1 MIAIN
6 IMRFAGQ
13 IHFRIQ
19 ILIKEQTWIRIKIT
33 WIRNP
38 IPALQYKFAKSCL
51 QSQLWI
57 RIYICINVK
66 IWIQIPDLNFT
77 DPEHSF
83 FDCSTSLL
91 RVVYKANVGSG
102 YIFISRLK
110 SVSGSRI
117 IPIQIQTHFSVCST
131 SLLKVVYKANS
142 GSGYIFI
149 SMLKSGSGSR
159 IKTTRI

>member
-13 IHFRIQ
+13 IRFRIQ

-91 RVVYKANVGSG
+91 RVVYKPTMDPDIYLYKGLILDSEPGSKSYRSKTQFLQIAVQVCKELFTKPG
-102 YIFISRLK
+102 ICGKEMFTRLDK
-110 SVSGSRI
+110 
-117 IPIQIQTHFSVCST
+117 QI
-131 SLLKVVYKANS
+131 
-142 GSGYIFI
+142 
-149 SMLKSGSGSR
+149 
-159 IKTTRI
+159 